1 MGKKPPKSTVTPSKP
16 RGWFGEGHA
25 ALIAAVI
32 GLVSAVITVV
42 VPMMYHER
50 EPEQLPSEWYIGGGD
65 KMLVHPPT
73 GPEFQLAKEAAALE
87 AAKKVAADVRATHNL
102 TLGVWTLFDSTDD
115 EGNLWNNSTLKF
127 TKQVPVEGG
136 VDLEGFFEWRSY
148 DQTVGIEYVRAH
160 FDTRTHQLFIEG
172 QRTEPADRLAVG
184 SFAAE
189 VTPDG
194 RQLLKGTWGST
205 PGNLASVPGK
215 WNARR

>member
-1 MGKKPPKSTVTPSKP
+1 MGKRPPKSTDSSSQP

-32 GLVSAVITVV
+32 GLVSAVISVAGPIVWDYYTS
-42 VPMMYHER
+42 
-50 EPEQLPSEWYIGGGD
+50 EPTLPIKGHVADGDNRHQQPIG
-65 KMLVHPPT
+65 LQ
-73 GPEFQLAKEAAALE
+73 FQRANQS
-87 AAKKVAADVRATHNL
+87 AADVRTTHNL

-115 EGNLWNNSTLKF
+115 EGTLWNNSTLKF

>member
-1 MGKKPPKSTVTPSKP
+1 MGKKPRTNAPSNHS
-16 RGWFGEGHA
+16 RRNWFGEPHA

-32 GLVSAVITVV
+32 GLVSALITVF
-42 VPMMYHER
+42 VPMFFQQRQTE
-50 EPEQLPSEWYIGGGD
+50 LPSPWYLQDGNNLID
-65 KMLVHPPT
+65 SSK
-73 GPEFQLAKEAAALE
+73 PEFHEVREQMARELGAQSI
-87 AAKKVAADVRATHNL
+87 AADVRTTHNL

-115 EGNLWNNSTLKF
+115 EGTEWNNSTLKF

-136 VDLEGFFEWRSY
+136 VELEGYFEWRSF

-189 VTPDG
+189 VTEDG
-194 RQLLKGTWGST
+194 RQLLRGTWGST